1 LVIPIVLLVVATV
14 QAQPKD
20 PVKWSLAVDPVK
32 AAPGS
37 KVLARLTAIIEPGW
51 HLYSPTTPPGPIKT
65 TIALA
70 ENPVISSSI
79 LYQPDPPKKF
89 DPNFGNEQQVFDGQ
103 VVFLLETTL
112 AADAA
117 PGEAELTARV
127 RYQACSDRECLRP
140 RSKTATAKLNIGA
153 GARMVNVT
161 IPAGYVQVREEPPPS
176 SAVPAQPV
184 NRRGEGQ
191 SFARFLLLAFGF
203 GLAAVVTPC
212 VFPMIPITM
221 SFFLN
226 RPSGSRADSVFQAA
240 LFCIGIVVLFSGLG
254 ALTTALLGPF
264 GVVQLGSNPWVNGFI
279 AAVFLAFGFSMLGA
293 FEITLPS
300 GILTRLDQAS
310 QRGGIFGTLLMG
322 LTFALTSFACVG
334 PFMGT
339 LLAASVSTGGLQP
352 LLGMASF
359 AAGLSSPFFFLAVF
373 PSYLKK
379 LPKSGGWLPRVKVV
393 LGFVVLAAMF
403 YYVSNIDKV
412 MQWGLITRERF
423 LAAWVVLLA
432 MPGLYLLGLIRME
445 GIKADEP
452 MGVGRALVGS
462 AFLIFSLSLVPGM
475 FGARLGELD
484 AYVPAAAEG
493 PGGSAASTGPK
504 WMKDAYQPALDKARQ
519 ENKLVLVSFTGYACT
534 NCKWMKANM
543 FPRPEVAAA
552 IADYVLVE
560 LYTDGTDQASEEN
573 QKLQETKFQTV
584 SIPHYAILD
593 AEQRVL
599 ASFVGLTKNEK
610 EFLAFLKSPRQAVS
624 PAAASQAARRS
635 PVSPLPD
642 SDY

>member
-1 LVIPIVLLVVATV
+1 
-14 QAQPKD
+14 
-20 PVKWSLAVDPVK
+20 
-32 AAPGS
+32 
-37 KVLARLTAIIEPGW
+37 
-51 HLYSPTTPPGPIKT
+51 
-65 TIALA
+65 
-70 ENPVISSSI
+70 
-79 LYQPDPPKKF
+79 
-89 DPNFGNEQQVFDGQ
+89 
-103 VVFLLETTL
+103 
-112 AADAA
+112 
-117 PGEAELTARV
+117 
-127 RYQACSDRECLRP
+127 
-140 RSKTATAKLNIGA
+140 
-153 GARMVNVT
+153 
-161 IPAGYVQVREEPPPS
+161 
-176 SAVPAQPV
+176 
-184 NRRGEGQ
+184 
-191 SFARFLLLAFGF
+191 
-203 GLAAVVTPC
+203 
-212 VFPMIPITM
+212 
-221 SFFLN
+221 
-226 RPSGSRADSVFQAA
+226 
-240 LFCIGIVVLFSGLG
+240 
-254 ALTTALLGPF
+254 
-264 GVVQLGSNPWVNGFI
+264 
-279 AAVFLAFGFSMLGA
+279 
-293 FEITLPS
+293 
-300 GILTRLDQAS
+300 
-310 QRGGIFGTLLMG
+310 MG